1 MRKFKLTSLIIC
13 FSMLCSMLPAS
24 AASVSVTVND
34 QKQNYSTD
42 TVYANDNVMIPLR
55 DMAESL
61 NYIVEW
67 NGEKQC
73 VDLIKIDTTITVY
86 INSDVYEVNGVSHT
100 LPAKTVIYGTKT
112 YAPLSFFKAI
122 APMDTIWDYN
132 KMALTIDSDAFPQ
145 KEGIFAP
152 APIDPADMKAPYKW
166 DFSTND
172 GIYKQELGNFDSGT
186 WGGKNTYD
194 TGFYSS
200 RDVLKNIDGED
211 VYTVHLW
218 RVKVKDFFKDFN
230 AKKFRIRFK
239 IKNDP
244 TNTVVATSAST
255 LAMVVYDAGRM
266 VQTGG
271 SGSLLTKYSAFKL
284 LGADNWTTLE
294 YVIDAP
300 DRSDI
305 KPADGFDTDA
315 LLINFYTDGTPGI
328 KAAIDDFEISYI
340 Y

>member
-1 MRKFKLTSLIIC
+1 
-13 FSMLCSMLPAS
+13 MLPAS
-24 AASVSVTVND
+24 ADSVSVTVNE

-152 APIDPADMKAPYKW
+152 APVDPADMKESIKW
-166 DFSTND
+166 DFESTD
-172 GIYKQELGNFDSGT
+172 GFVKTELGTFDSANSPVKSIYG
-186 WGGKNTYD
+186 
-194 TGFYSS
+194 TGFYSG
-200 RDVLKNIDGED
+200 RDCLKNIDGEN
-211 VYTVHLW
+211 VFSCHYW
-218 RVKVKDFFKDFN
+218 KVKVKDFFKDFN
-230 AKKFRIRFK
+230 AKKYRVRFK
-239 IKNDP
+239 MKLDP
-244 TNTVVATSAST
+244 TNTIETTSASGISMT
-255 LAMVVYDAGRM
+255 IHDTGRAAES
-266 VQTGG
+266 GG
-271 SGSLLTKYSAFKL
+271 SGNVLTKYNFAKL
-284 LGADNWTTLE
+284 LGMNDWVTYEFVLD
-294 YVIDAP
+294 YS
-300 DRSDI
+300 DRSAI
-305 KPADGFDTDA
+305 KTVDGMDRDSLSF
-315 LLINFYTDGTPGI
+315 NFYTEGTSGTRVL
-328 KAAIDDFEISYI
+328 IDDFEVSYI